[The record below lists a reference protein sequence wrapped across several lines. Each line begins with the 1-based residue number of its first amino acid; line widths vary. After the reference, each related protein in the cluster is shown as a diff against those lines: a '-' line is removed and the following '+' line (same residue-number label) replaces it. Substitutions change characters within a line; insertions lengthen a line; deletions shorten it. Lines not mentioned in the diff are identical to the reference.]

1 MNKMKT
7 KKISL
12 LVLGMLALMPVVAH
26 ADEEQSATTEAD
38 IEILAGEDPIEPE
51 IPIDPPTGQ
60 EGPLTIDAISSFD
73 FGKIRL
79 GAEKVAAIVA
89 EDKILGVQVSD
100 KRGNGVGWSLTA
112 EISAFENE
120 AKTRQIRGAKVTI
133 PAGKV
138 NSKQGNPLF
147 PPVSSEITLA
157 SSSQNILVAEKENGL
172 GTWTEDF
179 HGTNKKVQL
188 EVPQDAHVDTYN
200 AKITWSLQDAPN

>member
-1 MNKMKT
+1 MKT

-12 LVLGMLALMPVVAH
+12 LVIAMVALVPTVAY
-26 ADEEQSATTEAD
+26 AAEEQSATTEAD

-60 EGPLTIDAISSFD
+60 EGPLTIDAVSAFD
-73 FGKIRL
+73 FGKTRL
-79 GAEKVAAIVA
+79 GAEKVAAIVE

-112 EISAFENE
+112 KISAFENE
-120 AKTRQIRGAKVTI
+120 AKTRQLRGAKVTI

-138 NSKQGNPLF
+138 DSKQGNPLF
-147 PPVSSEITLA
+147 PPVASERTLA
-157 SSSQNILVAEKENGL
+157 DSSQNILVAEKENGL

-188 EVPQDAHVDTYN
+188 EVPPDAYVDTYK
-200 AKITWSLQDAPN
+200 AEITWSLQDAPK